1 MPESSLYL
9 PALML
14 FLLISWT
21 APTKF
26 FCQIIIASGAAY
38 LAYYSVQSLVF
49 LGVMSGFCA
58 VIVCRFPHSKSLH
71 KAAIGI
77 TLLGF
82 ITYRIYNPSIKIEQN
97 LAVLGFAFYALKIMH
112 ILLDSLHSKLDT
124 PKVKDVFAWLWFW
137 PTLLTGPI
145 NRFQEFQRELSRRR
159 WDPDLFSRGA
169 RRILFGYAK
178 IAILGNW
185 LAELV
190 LGGYIQRLDSASWL
204 FHYLSTLKYGMLLYV
219 KFAGYSDLAI
229 GIALLVGIRISE
241 NFNFPFLA
249 CSIRDFWKR
258 WHISLSSW
266 CNDYVYRSAFAS
278 FRSGAVASILT
289 MLVIGFWHEASFR
302 YLFWGAWHGCGI
314 ALCLL
319 WQKSRLSAYLNSGYR
334 KKTWAAFS
342 LILTL
347 NFVVLSFVFTSTESM
362 SLAMERFLVLGGI
375 Q

>member
-1 MPESSLYL
+1 M
-9 PALML
+9 
-14 FLLISWT
+14 
-21 APTKF
+21 
-26 FCQIIIASGAAY
+26 IIASGAAY
-38 LAYYSVQSLVF
+38 LAYYSVQSLF
-49 LGVMSGFCA
+49 YLGVMSGFCA
-58 VIVCRFPHSKSLH
+58 VIVCRFPHSKLLH
-71 KAAIGI
+71 RAAIGM

-97 LAVLGFAFYALKIMH
+97 LAVLGFSFYALKIMH
-112 ILLDSLHSKLDT
+112 VLLDSLHSKLDT

-137 PTLLTGPI
+137 PTLLIGPI

-159 WDPDLFSRGA
+159 WDPDLFSRGVQ
-169 RRILFGYAK
+169 RILFGYAK

-375 Q
+375 R

>member
-1 MPESSLYL
+1 MPESLLYV

-21 APTKF
+21 LPSMF
-26 FCQIIIASGAAY
+26 FCQMIIASGAAY

-97 LAVLGFAFYALKIMH
+97 LAVLGFSCYALKIMH
-112 ILLDSLHSKLDT
+112 VLLASLHSKLDT

-137 PTLLTGPI
+137 PTLLIGPI

-159 WDPDLFSRGA
+159 WDPDLFSRGVQ
-169 RRILFGYAK
+169 RILFGYAK

-362 SLAMERFLVLGGI
+362 SLALERFLVLGGI
-375 Q
+375 R